1 MSFDPSKHKWR
12 EVVEEGL
19 TYKVHHDYTIL
30 DYDLEAGTLDMVVRW
45 GPDGGHCHKHR
56 HIATTTVLVLEG
68 EQHLVDLYPDG
79 TRGNERIRRA
89 GDHSLSSGEQH
100 PHLECG
106 GPEGG
111 VAFFSN
117 HSTDGKLYEI
127 VDDEG
132 NLVIDVTMQLLIDDW
147 KANT

>member
-1 MSFDPSKHKWR
+1 MPN
-12 EVVEEGL
+12 
-19 TYKVHHDYTIL
+19 
-30 DYDLEAGTLDMVVRW
+30 
-45 GPDGGHCHKHR
+45 
-56 HIATTTVLVLEG
+56 
-68 EQHLVDLYPDG
+68 G

-100 PHLECG
+100 AHLECG
-106 GPEGG
+106 GTEGG

-117 HSTDGKLYEI
+117 HSIDGKLYEI

-147 KANT
+147 KANTSAGKPTSSVSANPPIPPSTT